1 MPIWYRGNIT
11 YQQPIDDATVGTRN
25 RSAGAEE
32 FIKQKNTVESHLVD
46 AVSYTDAEA
55 KLHAIGA
62 TINAEYEVGNIV
74 PVKLADVL
82 LHDDGDT
89 WYKIKA
95 LFILDDEKTG
105 KQKKTPSV
113 MLVNA
118 ETPKQAYERVE
129 ITLKSSLDPFEI
141 TDVNT
146 TKIVEVHP
154 HEAD

>member
-25 RSAGAEE
+25 EE
-32 FIKQKNTVESHLVD
+32 FIKQKNTVETHLVD
-46 AVSYTDAEA
+46 AISYTDAEA
-55 KLHAIGA
+55 KLNEIGA
-62 TINAEYEVGNIV
+62 TINSTYEVGNIV
-74 PVKLADVL
+74 PMKLADVL

-89 WYKIKA
+89 WFKVKA

-118 ETPKQAYERVE
+118 ETPKEAYERVE
-129 ITLKSSLDPFEI
+129 VSLKSSLDPFEI
-141 TDVNT
+141 TDINT
-146 TKIVEVHP
+146 TKIVQIHP
-154 HEAD
+154 HDAD